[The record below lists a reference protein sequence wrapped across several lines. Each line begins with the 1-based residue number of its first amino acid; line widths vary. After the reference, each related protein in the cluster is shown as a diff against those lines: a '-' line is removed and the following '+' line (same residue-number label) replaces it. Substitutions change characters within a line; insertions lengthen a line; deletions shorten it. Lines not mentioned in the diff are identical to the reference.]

1 MYSLGVIFFEMC
13 FAFKTNMERVHILN
27 ALRQPSITFPPAWPK
42 DAKPKEREIV
52 EWLLRHDP
60 NMRPKAE
67 QLLASPLLPAREKQ
81 KEFYDNAIPGMQL
94 VVMEGNKLM
103 SRIDQ
108 SSFESLWYSVED
120 AL

>member
-13 FAFKTNMERVHILN
+13 FAFKTNMERVYILN

-42 DAKPKEREIV
+42 DNKVEQREIV

-60 NMRPKAE
+60 STRPSAQ

-81 KEFYDNAIPGMQL
+81 KEFYDGAIAGAQL
-94 VVMEGNKLM
+94 QAYVRSGC
-103 SRIDQ
+103 
-108 SSFESLWYSVED
+108 
-120 AL
+120 